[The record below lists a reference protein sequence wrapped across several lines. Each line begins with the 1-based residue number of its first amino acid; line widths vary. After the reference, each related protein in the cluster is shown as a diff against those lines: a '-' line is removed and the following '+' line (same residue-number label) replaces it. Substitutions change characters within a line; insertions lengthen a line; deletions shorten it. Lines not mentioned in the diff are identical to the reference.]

1 MVTQKELE
9 RGVRDVLLGASMR
22 EVASEYRDRMIEDFG
37 FRPEEV
43 TSGTFQKEVAAYMR
57 ALARHLG
64 DRHQG
69 DVRVGEALA
78 TWVRF
83 SEHYEAWDAL
93 MTGFEIEGRDAL
105 IRRGRV
111 LFPGALTR
119 HWDEE

>member
-1 MVTQKELE
+1 MVTKKEIE

-43 TSGTFQKEVAAYMR
+43 TSGTFQKEVTAYMR
-57 ALARHLG
+57 ALAQHLG